1 MAIQQLQGREEKL
14 EGVFYEYDNEDIP
27 LGEGA
32 MGRVYRGH
40 RINESSGEKTP
51 VAIKCIFKNIPEHI
65 VERARREASVRIDNK
80 NLLRMYGFIE
90 IISTSIING
99 SMVNEK
105 TFYVIMELLEGV
117 TLYELLQGKV
127 TDVYGNRYAALE
139 ELHANLIKNKSITIK
154 GIMTNILDGLQALHD
169 KGFLHRDV
177 DPTNIMIDKDG
188 NLKLIDFG
196 ICKKQNML
204 NTQDKGLTIAGVFMG
219 KVDYAS
225 PELVIGDVVHQNAST
240 DIYSLG
246 IMLFLLCTG
255 HLPFTG
261 TSNEVLAAHL
271 RKPIPVNEIDIKPY
285 RKIVAKAT
293 AKLQKN
299 RYQTASEFKSDL
311 EKLHF
316 KDSST
321 PKINNIT
328 PTKWTYFLNT
338 INNKKNRTV
347 IGISVSIIILAILG
361 VIIIFPKTKP
371 ESPKMS
377 EIVESKDGSSLEYYM
392 KQLDGITINSSQL
405 YEIEEALENHEWPDI
420 DNYKFIKRRIQAIK
434 HIQLR
439 CIQSSD
445 HRFSDL
451 QKLFLLYKNDLSM
464 KQIETINW
472 ILSQDESVKYQWEKE
487 ERSFANLE
495 AVKDF
500 FVKQNIGK

>member
-1 MAIQQLQGREEKL
+1 MAIQRLQGREEKL
-14 EGVFYEYDNEDIP
+14 EGVFYEFDNEDIP

-40 RINESSGEKTP
+40 RINESSGEKIP
-51 VAIKCIFKNIPEHI
+51 VAVKCIFKNIPEHV

-105 TFYVIMELLEGV
+105 SFYVIMELLEGV

-139 ELHANLIKNKSITIK
+139 EFHANLIKNKAVAIK
-154 GIMTNILDGLQALHD
+154 AIMINILDGLQALHD

-177 DPTNIMIDKDG
+177 DPTNIMIDKYG

-225 PELVIGDVVHQNAST
+225 PELVIGDVIHQNKST

-271 RKPIPVNEIDIKPY
+271 RKPIPVKEIDIKPY

-299 RYQTASEFKSDL
+299 RYQTALEFKSAF

-316 KDSST
+316 KDSTRKTSEIIST
-321 PKINNIT
+321 SL
-328 PTKWTYFLNT
+328 TYFLNIIDFKKST
-338 INNKKNRTV
+338 I
-347 IGISVSIIILAILG
+347 ILGILAPIIIL
-361 VIIIFPKTKP
+361 VIWGMIINCSKTNP
-371 ESPKMS
+371 ESPTAYG
-377 EIVESKDGSSLEYYM
+377 IVASMEGVSLEFYM

-405 YEIEEALENHEWPDI
+405 YEIEEALKTYEWPDI
-420 DNYKFIKRRIQAIK
+420 DNYQSIKRRIQAIK

-439 CIQSSD
+439 CVQSSD

-451 QKLFLLYKNDLSM
+451 QKLSLLYKNDLSM
-464 KQIETINW
+464 EQKETIDW
-472 ILSQDESVKYQWEKE
+472 ILSQDESAKYKWEKE
-487 ERSFANLE
+487 KRSFTNLE
-495 AVKDF
+495 DVRDF
-500 FVKQNIGK
+500 FVKLNMK